1 MKISARNQLGGSVS
15 ALRSGA
21 VNDEVELTVA
31 GGGRIVANV
40 TRESSDSLGLRVGA
54 KAFALIKASSI
65 IIGTQTDD
73 IRLSTRNQLAGTV
86 AGVKPGVV
94 NAEVTLS
101 LDGGESIVA
110 TITLDSLEALG
121 LAEGSRAKAFFKAS
135 SVVLGVF
142 V

>member
-1 MKISARNQLGGSVS
+1 
-15 ALRSGA
+15 
-21 VNDEVELTVA
+21 
-31 GGGRIVANV
+31 
-40 TRESSDSLGLRVGA
+40 LRVGA